1 MNTMN
6 LVTRTIKTFAELVI
20 AGISV
25 TIVSKGQ
32 EKKIYTFYMRS
43 GM

>member
-20 AGISV
+20 AGIGV
-25 TIVSKGQ
+25 TLVSKGDV
-32 EKKIYTFYMRS
+32 KFFYTFYMRS